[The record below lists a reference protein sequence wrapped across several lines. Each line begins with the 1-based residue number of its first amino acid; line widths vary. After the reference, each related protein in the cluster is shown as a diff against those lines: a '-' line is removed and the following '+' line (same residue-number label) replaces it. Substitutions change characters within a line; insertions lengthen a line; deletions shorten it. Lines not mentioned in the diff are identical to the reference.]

1 MILKFIKIFFSI
13 LAIMLFLFL
22 LDVTFYFS
30 NYSKNTDFISKI
42 SVKQDL
48 DIFYSSGAELVKFSS
63 WEILKNNSW
72 VFVKNI
78 NFVDKVYFSKL
89 NSFEVN
95 YSSWVYNINLENW
108 LFVLDLND
116 LSSKYKIKWLWFE
129 IEPKSWGMIFIDN
142 TDSSRVFVF
151 SINSVYKFTFKSES
165 WRKLN
170 YYYNYPHNY
179 ILFNIKNNTFSRIW
193 WDVFR
198 LKTIIKD
205 WFIKEKLKSNLD
217 LNWFLSDKKLKFF
230 QITYKLIKLENK
242 QYNSL
247 LRDIERLDTFKLI
260 WEEYINKY
268 SKYFIN
274 DAKKRIY
281 YKQSLLNSIQELFL
295 ENQNSTDTSINIIN
309 KLEALKNYNKS
320 DYNDILNVINW
331 YYRIIVKN
339 NSLENKERLNN
350 FLPLIKYIKLVENGV
365 IKSTFD
371 LSSLIK
377 RNQNNIFN
385 LKSKTDRT
393 KLIKQNLDYF
403 YLLRN
408 IDNKEFKKL
417 VLNLELKYKQFKK
430 VKNVSKNNLILID
443 VYYFWVLNLKQGND
457 DLELYVL
464 LKNIYFNYDF
474 WDNEFNFE
482 KYFSDFVNIYFS
494 KLKIIDGKI
503 ILWQHLDL
511 VLLESFLYYLEDYLN
526 NFAFVQ
532 HNWKYKTEQLML
544 NIDILE
550 KYMFLN
556 KVIYFENK
564 SFWVLRTWILK
575 NRNLLNNILIFIRE
589 NLFEK
594 ERNENNLLIT
604 SKDYNLTTDY
614 INKFSKILKSIFDLE
629 EENKELLLK
638 DQRQRII
645 IKDYEEFYKKYEEY
659 FLALSSYDDYST
671 KYNKQ
676 EEELN
681 NYFIKNEEE
690 ELGVDDIKEYL
701 KQFYWASFDGTK
713 IYPINEYWDFKVSKF
728 SVYWGQLS
736 FIINPERNYTI
747 SDIVIESNLSKKEKF
762 KDNTYILEND
772 RLSWEEK
779 EKNVEN
785 DKKKDYD
792 FTLYFKN
799 KFFTDYNVVKNDNI
813 NQEDDNNEVNEES
826 ESIRIFKRD
835 KLLSNKWEFWNLK
848 DILNIKYKNI
858 IVKSLEDITIKNA
871 EVTTR
876 LNDIDYLLVFDS
888 KYLIDDKKWKHYF
901 YNPSWTIEFSAFT
914 VFSWWDRKDLIWWNK
929 IKIWFDINLS
939 DFRNIFNK
947 IFKELRNLDRLNYML
962 RGNLSVYNLDIEY
975 KKNWIFVIWFDLKWK
990 NIKLYLSWDK
1000 ILFTK
1005 VNWKTLKQKNIS
1017 LNKWL
1022 EEFLLTLK

>member
-1 MILKFIKIFFSI
+1 MILKFIKIFFSV

-42 SVKQDL
+42 SVKQNL
-48 DIFYSSGAELVKFSS
+48 DIFYSSGTELVKFSS
-63 WEILKNNSW
+63 WKTLENGSW

-89 NSFEVN
+89 NSFDIN
-95 YSSWVYNINLENW
+95 YNSWIYDITLNNW

-129 IEPKSWGMIFIDN
+129 IEPKSGGMIYIDN

-165 WRKLN
+165 WRNLN

-179 ILFNIKNNTFSRIW
+179 VLFNIKNNTFSRIW

-205 WFIKEKLKSNLD
+205 WFIKNKLKSDLSLNLFLTD
-217 LNWFLSDKKLKFF
+217 EKLNFF
-230 QITYKLIKLENK
+230 QTTYNLIDIENK
-242 QYNSL
+242 NYNIL
-247 LRDIERLDTFKLI
+247 LRDIERLDTFRLI
-260 WEEYINKY
+260 WEDYINKY

-295 ENQNSTDTSINIIN
+295 ENQNSTDTSIDIIN

-320 DYNDILNVINW
+320 DYYDILNVINW

-339 NSLENKERLNN
+339 NSLEDKERLNN
-350 FLPLIKYIKLVENGV
+350 FLPLIKYIKLVENWV
-365 IKSTFD
+365 IKSTID

-385 LKSKTDRT
+385 LKLKVDRI
-393 KLIKQNLDYF
+393 KLIKENLNYF

-417 VLNLELKYKQFKK
+417 VLNLELKYKQFT
-430 VKNVSKNNLILID
+430 KNENISKNNLILID
-443 VYYFWVLNLKQGND
+443 IYYFWVLNLKQWND

-464 LKNIYFNYDF
+464 LKNIFFSYDF
-474 WDNEFNFE
+474 WKSTFALE
-482 KYFSDFVNIYFS
+482 KYFNDFVNTYFS
-494 KLKIIDGKI
+494 KLKIVDWEI
-503 ILWQHLDL
+503 IIWQHIDI
-511 VLLESFLYYLEDYLN
+511 VLLKSFLYYLEDYLN
-526 NFAFVQ
+526 NFAFVK
-532 HNWKYKTEQLML
+532 HDWRYKTEQLML

-564 SFWVLRTWILK
+564 PFWVLRTWILK
-575 NRNLLNNILIFIRE
+575 NRNLLNNILIFVRE
-589 NLFEK
+589 NLFYK
-594 ERNENNLLIT
+594 ERNDSNLLIT
-604 SKDYNLTTDY
+604 SKEYNLTTYY
-614 INKFSKILKSIFDLE
+614 IDKFSKILKSIFNLE
-629 EENKELLLK
+629 KENKELLLK

-659 FLALSSYDDYST
+659 FLALSSYDDYRS
-671 KYNKQ
+671 KYNKE

-681 NYFIKNEEE
+681 NYFIKNEEK
-690 ELGVDDIKEYL
+690 ELGVNDIKTYL
-701 KQFYWASFDGTK
+701 KQFYWSSFDWTK
-713 IYPINEYWDFKVSKF
+713 IYPINKYWDFKVSKF
-728 SVYWGQLS
+728 TVYWGQLS

-747 SDIVIESNLSKKEKF
+747 SDIIIESNLSKKEKF

-779 EKNVEN
+779 MKNVEN
-785 DKKKDYD
+785 EKKKDYD

-799 KFFTDYNVVKNDNI
+799 KFFTDYNLVKNSD
-813 NQEDDNNEVNEES
+813 EENNTSNSKEES

-835 KLLSNKWEFWNLK
+835 KLLSDRWEFWQLK
-848 DILNIKYKNI
+848 DILNLKYKDI

-871 EVTTR
+871 EVWKTV
-876 LNDIDYLLVFDS
+876 NEIQYLLIFDS
-888 KYLIDDKKWKHYF
+888 KYLIDDKNDKHYF
-901 YNPSWTIEFSAFT
+901 YNSSWVIELAPFT
-914 VFSWWDRKDLIWWNK
+914 LFGWDNKKVIIWGNK
-929 IKIWFDINLS
+929 IKIWFNINLS
-939 DFRNIFNK
+939 DFRNIFNS
-947 IFKELRNLDRLNYML
+947 IFEQIRNVDRLSYAL
-962 RGNLSVYNLDIEY
+962 RGNLSVYDMDIEY
-975 KKNWIFVIWFDLKWK
+975 MKDWKFIIWFDLNWK

-1005 VNWKTLKQKNIS
+1005 VNWKVLKQKNIS

-1022 EEFLLTLK
+1022 EEFLVSLK

>member
-1 MILKFIKIFFSI
+1 MILKFIKIFFSV

-42 SVKQDL
+42 SVKQNL
-48 DIFYSSGAELVKFSS
+48 DIFYSSGTELVKFSS
-63 WEILKNNSW
+63 WKTLENGSW

-89 NSFEVN
+89 NSFDIN
-95 YSSWVYNINLENW
+95 YNSWIYDITLNNW

-129 IEPKSWGMIFIDN
+129 IEPKSGGMIYIDN

-179 ILFNIKNNTFSRIW
+179 VLFNIKNNTFSRIW

-205 WFIKEKLKSNLD
+205 WFIKNKLKSDLSLNLFLTD
-217 LNWFLSDKKLKFF
+217 EKLNFF
-230 QITYKLIKLENK
+230 QTTYNLIDIENK
-242 QYNSL
+242 NYNIL
-247 LRDIERLDTFKLI
+247 LRDIERLDTFRLI
-260 WEEYINKY
+260 WEDYINKY

-295 ENQNSTDTSINIIN
+295 ENQNSTDTSIDIIN

-320 DYNDILNVINW
+320 DYYDILNVINW

-339 NSLENKERLNN
+339 NSLEDKERLNN
-350 FLPLIKYIKLVENGV
+350 FLPLIKYIKLVENWV
-365 IKSTFD
+365 IKSTID

-385 LKSKTDRT
+385 LKLKVDRI
-393 KLIKQNLDYF
+393 KLIKENLNYF

-417 VLNLELKYKQFKK
+417 VLNLELKYKQFT
-430 VKNVSKNNLILID
+430 KNENISKNNLILID
-443 VYYFWVLNLKQGND
+443 IYYFWVLNLKQGND

-474 WDNEFNFE
+474 WEDTFNFE

-526 NFAFVQ
+526 NFAFVK
-532 HNWKYKTEQLML
+532 HDWRYKTEQLML

-564 SFWVLRTWILK
+564 PFWVLRTWILK
-575 NRNLLNNILIFIRE
+575 NRNLLNNILIFVRE
-589 NLFEK
+589 NLFYK
-594 ERNENNLLIT
+594 ERNDSNLLIT
-604 SKDYNLTTDY
+604 SKEYNLTTYY
-614 INKFSKILKSIFDLE
+614 IDKFSKILKSIFNLE
-629 EENKELLLK
+629 KENKELLLK

-659 FLALSSYDDYST
+659 FLALSSYDDYRS
-671 KYNKQ
+671 KYNKE

-681 NYFIKNEEE
+681 NYFIKNEEK
-690 ELGVDDIKEYL
+690 ELGVNDIKTYL
-701 KQFYWASFDGTK
+701 KQFYWSSFDWTK
-713 IYPINEYWDFKVSKF
+713 IYPINKYWDFKVSKF
-728 SVYWGQLS
+728 TVYWGQLS

-747 SDIVIESNLSKKEKF
+747 SDIIIESNLSKKEKF

-779 EKNVEN
+779 MKNVEN
-785 DKKKDYD
+785 EKKKDYD

-799 KFFTDYNVVKNDNI
+799 KFFTDYNLVKNSD
-813 NQEDDNNEVNEES
+813 EENNTSNSKEES

-835 KLLSNKWEFWNLK
+835 KLLSDRWEFWQLK
-848 DILNIKYKNI
+848 DILNLKYKDI

-871 EVTTR
+871 EVWKTV
-876 LNDIDYLLVFDS
+876 NEIQYLLIFDS
-888 KYLIDDKKWKHYF
+888 KYLIDDKNDKHYF
-901 YNPSWTIEFSAFT
+901 YNSSWVIELAPFT
-914 VFSWWDRKDLIWWNK
+914 LFGWDNKKVIIWGNK
-929 IKIWFDINLS
+929 IKIWFNINLS
-939 DFRNIFNK
+939 DFRNIFNS
-947 IFKELRNLDRLNYML
+947 IFEQIRNVDRLSYAL
-962 RGNLSVYNLDIEY
+962 RGNLSVYDMDIEY
-975 KKNWIFVIWFDLKWK
+975 MKDWKFIIWFDLNWK

-1005 VNWKTLKQKNIS
+1005 VNWKVLKQKNIS

-1022 EEFLLTLK
+1022 EEFLVSLK